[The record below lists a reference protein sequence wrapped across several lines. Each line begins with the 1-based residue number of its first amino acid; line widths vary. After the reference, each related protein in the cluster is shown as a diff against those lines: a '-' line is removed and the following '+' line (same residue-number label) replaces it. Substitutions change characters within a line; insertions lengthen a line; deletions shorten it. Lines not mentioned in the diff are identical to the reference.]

1 MYLAELELHGFK
13 SFAQKTTVKFGS
25 GITAIVGPNGC
36 GKSNIV
42 DALRWALGEQ
52 RPSLL
57 RSSAMTNV
65 IFNGTA
71 TKKALGLAEVSV
83 TIHNNKGILPTEF
96 GDITITRRLYRSG
109 DSEYLLNRVP
119 CRLKDIIELFMDTG
133 MGSNAYSVI
142 ELKMVEEILAD
153 KNNDRRK
160 LFEEAAGV
168 TKYKEKR
175 KQTLKKLEET
185 RTDMQRVEDILV
197 EIRKK
202 VKSLQI
208 QAGRA
213 QRARQYE
220 DDLHQYDKAL
230 SRHEYRT
237 IQSELGP
244 MMERILNAE
253 KEKEELGRSLEQLEQ
268 QLVVSRETLGVREQE
283 QGHAMRQVARY
294 ANEIR
299 DAETTITIDNEKILA
314 EQTVIAQYEQDVVM
328 SESEIKE
335 FRKAL
340 ATAESM
346 LIDAEDALSE
356 SALRLEEARNNQQ
369 TAREDVS
376 QIRTRLEELS
386 TRYRDMN
393 MALTTVQNKRIRL
406 ESRLESFAEDT
417 LRIDRQLESQ
427 SAEVD
432 QFSTEG
438 DKLRFALEQ
447 ASETHEL
454 AEARLEE
461 ARRER
466 EHLLVWQDQLKD
478 RQRGAH
484 SKRDAQSAEISL
496 LEAISK
502 SDDAVPGAV
511 KFLKQHR
518 SEFSRFDLISEI
530 FSTNEDLA
538 IALET
543 VLGDAVNFIVMDTVA
558 EANRAFDMLRREKK
572 GKATIIPLEL
582 VNAADVAAMDGSFA
596 WEVRCAA
603 KFEGIRNLLLGNVRV
618 FDELREAVNGVKG
631 RGFTGVTRTGEVVA
645 DKAFLRSGSAQKH
658 EGLRVGLHERID
670 KLRLKLDQTEI
681 EIEDIVRELA
691 QTTHNI
697 QQLPVDALT
706 QRVKDALSEL
716 RKIEN
721 ASNAF
726 QARKQVHERNLSEV
740 RERRKRVL
748 EQKSQATKELGDLD
762 PEMLEL
768 REQLDK
774 LLREQHDLRS
784 GLQTKEENLQ
794 RIQGRF
800 SEAQLAAQKEQN
812 NRDNI
817 RREIE
822 RAQVGIA
829 GIKKRL
835 ESRAQRAR
843 ESKDKILAYKQQ
855 IESLTTALVQL
866 RRNKE
871 DADVAL
877 TEAEESAARQ
887 RGRIHQIEEELRDVR
902 RRKEVNL
909 ELVHHLGMAKS
920 RFDMQ
925 SKSIA
930 DHIWETYGL
939 LMDQLTEEMPE
950 GADPATVKETISM
963 LKERL
968 KNIGEVNKLAI
979 EEYEE
984 EKVRLDTFEA
994 QIQDLNEAEDKLR
1007 QTISEINDTANARF
1021 SETFEQIRENFR
1033 NVFHSLFHEDDHC
1046 DLILE
1051 EHTAE
1056 DPLDRKINIIANPK
1070 GKRPSN
1076 IEQLS
1081 GGEKTLTAIAL
1092 LFAIYLVKPSPFCI
1106 LDEVDAPLDDAN
1118 VGRFTAMIKKF
1129 SKSTQFIIIT
1139 HNKNTMEKSEML
1151 YGVTM
1156 PEIGVSK
1163 LVAVKMEE
1171 EFTGFGGN

>member
-13 SFAQKTTVKFGS
+13 SFAQKTTVRFGN

-175 KQTLKKLEET
+175 KQTIKKLDET
-185 RTDMQRVEDILV
+185 RTDMQRVEDLLV

-213 QRARQYE
+213 QRAKQYE
-220 DDLHQYDKAL
+220 DDLRRYDHAL

-237 IQSELGP
+237 IHAELGP

-253 KEKEELGRSLEQLEQ
+253 KEKEELVRTLDSLEQ
-268 QLVVSRETLGVREQE
+268 QLILARETLTQREQE
-283 QGHAMRQVARY
+283 QAHAMRQVSRY
-294 ANEIR
+294 ANDIR
-299 DAETTITIDNEKILA
+299 DAETTITIGNEKILA
-314 EQTVIAQYEQDVVM
+314 EQTVIAQYEQDVVL
-328 SESEIKE
+328 SETEIKD
-335 FRKAL
+335 FRKTMA
-340 ATAESM
+340 AAESM

-356 SALRLEEARNNQQ
+356 AALKLED
-369 TAREDVS
+369 ARESQQRAREEVS
-376 QIRTRLEELS
+376 AIRTQIDERN
-386 TRYRDMN
+386 TRYREAN
-393 MALTTVQNKRIRL
+393 AALTGVQNKRIRL
-406 ESRLESFAEDT
+406 ESRLESFAEDLT
-417 LRIDRQLESQ
+417 RIDRQLATQ
-427 SAEVD
+427 SAEVH
-432 QFSTEG
+432 QFTDEE

-447 ASETHEL
+447 AVASHEI
-454 AEARLEE
+454 AELRLEE
-461 ARRER
+461 ASKER
-466 EHLLVWQDQLKD
+466 AHLSDWQDQLKD
-478 RQRGAH
+478 RQRTAQ
-484 SKRDAQSAEISL
+484 SRRDALSAEISL
-496 LEAISK
+496 LESIAK
-502 SDDAVPGAV
+502 SDDAVPEAV
-511 KFLKQHR
+511 RFLKQHR
-518 SEFSRFDLISEI
+518 REFGRFDLISEI

-543 VLGDAVNFIVMDTVA
+543 VLGDAVNFIVMDSVA
-558 EANRAFDMLRREKK
+558 DANRAFDLLRREKK
-572 GKATIIPLEL
+572 GKATIIPLDL
-582 VNAADVAAMDGSFA
+582 VRAADLSAADGSFA
-596 WEVRCAA
+596 WEVRCAP
-603 KFEGIRNLLLGNVRV
+603 KFEGIRNLLLGQVQV
-618 FDELREAVNGVKG
+618 FDRLDDAVVGVKG
-631 RGFTGVTRTGEVVA
+631 RGFTGVTRAGEVVT
-645 DKAFLRSGSAQKH
+645 DKALLRSGSAQQH
-658 EGLRVGLHERID
+658 EGLRVGLHERIET
-670 KLRLKLDQTEI
+670 LRLRLDQSEV
-681 EIEDIVRELA
+681 ELEDVVGELA
-691 QTTHNI
+691 QTMHNL
-697 QQLPVDALT
+697 QQLPVEALT
-706 QRVKDALSEL
+706 HRVRDALSEL
-716 RKIEN
+716 RKLEN
-721 ASNAF
+721 TTNAF
-726 QARKQVHERNLSEV
+726 QARKQVHERNLVEV
-740 RERRKRVL
+740 HERRKRVMETTQSAQAEL
-748 EQKSQATKELGDLD
+748 EAMD
-762 PEMLEL
+762 PETQVL
-768 REQLDK
+768 REQLEQ
-774 LLREQHDLRS
+774 LLGEQHALRNA
-784 GLQTKEENLQ
+784 LQAKEENLQ
-794 RIQGRF
+794 RIQARF
-800 SEAQLAAQKEQN
+800 SEAQLATQKEQH
-812 NRDNI
+812 NRDTVK
-817 RREIE
+817 REIE

-835 ESRAQRAR
+835 ESRALRAT
-843 ESKDKILAYKQQ
+843 ESKDKILAYKDQ
-855 IESLTTALVQL
+855 IGTLTTTLVQL

-871 DADVAL
+871 DADHAL
-877 TEAEESAARQ
+877 SDAEERAARQ
-887 RGRIHQIEEELRDVR
+887 RGRIHQIEEELRDIR
-902 RRKEVNL
+902 RKKEVNL

-925 SKSIA
+925 SKTIA
-930 DHIWETYGL
+930 DHVWETYGL

-979 EEYEE
+979 EEYDE
-984 EKVRLDTFEA
+984 EKTRLDTFET
-994 QIQDLNEAEDKLR
+994 QINDLNTAEEKLR
-1007 QTISEINDTANARF
+1007 QTIAEINETANARF
-1021 SETFEQIRENFR
+1021 SETFDQIRVNFR
-1033 NVFHSLFHEDDHC
+1033 DVFHSLFHEDDYC

-1051 EHTAE
+1051 ENSAE

-1139 HNKNTMEKSEML
+1139 HNKKTMEKSEML

-1163 LVAVKMEE
+1163 LVAVKMQDEIA
-1171 EFTGFGGN
+1171 